1 MKILLNVEGITCDH
15 CVKSVKEAIMKIVG
29 ILSIE
34 VDIEKKQVTVVFD
47 EKIAKSQDVVEAIK
61 VVGFEVMI

>member
-1 MKILLNVEGITCDH
+1 LKILLNVEGITCDH
-15 CVKSVKEAIMKIVG
+15 CVKTVKEAIIKIDG

-47 EKIAKSQDVVEAIK
+47 EKIAKSQDVVEAIGE
-61 VVGFEVMI
+61 VGFEVMI